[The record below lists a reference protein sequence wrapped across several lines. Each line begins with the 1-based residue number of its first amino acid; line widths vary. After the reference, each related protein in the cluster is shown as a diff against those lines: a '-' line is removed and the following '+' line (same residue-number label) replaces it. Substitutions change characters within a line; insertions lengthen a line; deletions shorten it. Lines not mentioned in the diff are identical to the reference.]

1 MTDMLKNCAGNG
13 HWFQADDS
21 TQLNTAFAKIAAS
34 MGDLR
39 ISK

>member
-1 MTDMLKNCAGNG
+1 LKNCAGNG
-13 HWFQADDS
+13 RWFQADDA
-21 TQLNTAFAKIAAS
+21 TQLNSAFAKIAAS